1 MSGGGDS
8 GEKTEQATPKRM
20 KQNRKDGSL
29 QKSQDLSAWLGIGAA
44 AVMLPVALGRG
55 AEAAVDQ
62 LSAVREIISNP
73 DPLVVVDLLGAGMD
87 SILTSITPLLIVVV
101 LAAVI
106 ANVSQG
112 GLHIATKKLKPKF
125 QQFNLVKGI
134 KNTFGGQALW
144 QGVKALAKTLVVGLV
159 LYIAIQNLMPV
170 LLTAGGLSVG
180 ALLSAAGGGIQAL
193 LWSAV
198 AAGIALAILDLVVV
212 MKRNRKKT
220 RMSKYEVKQEN
231 KQSEGDPQLKGAIR
245 SKQIA
250 MSRNRMIASVGDA
263 DVVLVNPTHVA
274 VALKYEAGTGAPRV
288 VAKGAGHVAARIRE
302 VAAEKSV
309 PMISDVPL
317 ARALHGA
324 CEIGE
329 EIPAD
334 LYAAVAQVLAFVMAL
349 KRRGASTDGV
359 RSMPQP
365 TIPEPPPGTPPP
377 ARRTRA
383 SRTARPPD
391 GEAPTAA
398 QPATQTSTQ
407 TTTQPD
413 GPAPGTS
420 TLSEARA

>member
-20 KQNRKDGSL
+20 KENRKDGSL
-29 QKSQDLSAWLGIGAA
+29 QKSQDLSSWLGIGAA
-44 AVMLPVALGRG
+44 AVMLPVVLGRG
-55 AEAAVDQ
+55 ASAAVDQ

-73 DPLVVVDLLGAGMD
+73 DPLVVVDLLGTGLD
-87 SILTSITPLLIVVV
+87 SILDTVTPMLIVVV
-101 LAAVI
+101 IAAVV
-106 ANVSQG
+106 ANVAQG

-125 QQFNLVKGI
+125 QQFDLVKGV

-144 QGVKALAKTLVVGLV
+144 QGVKALAKTVVVGLV

-180 ALLSAAGGGIQAL
+180 ALLSAAGGGISSL

-198 AAGIALAILDLVVV
+198 AAGLALAVLDLVVV

-220 RMSKYEVKQEN
+220 RMSRYEVKQEN

-245 SKQIA
+245 SKQME

-274 VALKYEAGTGAPRV
+274 VALRYQAGTGAPRV
-288 VAKGAGHVAARIRE
+288 VAKGAGHVATRIRE
-302 VAAEKSV
+302 VAAEKKV
-309 PMISDVPL
+309 PMVSDIPL

-359 RSMPQP
+359 RTMPGP
-365 TIPEPPPGTPPP
+365 TLPPPPPGSPPP

-391 GEAPTAA
+391 SPD
-398 QPATQTSTQ
+398 P
-407 TTTQPD
+407 QPD
-413 GPAPGTS
+413 TTPAPGTS

>member
-20 KQNRKDGSL
+20 KQNRKDGAL
-29 QKSQDLSAWLGIGAA
+29 QKSQDLSSWLGIGAA
-44 AVMLPVALGRG
+44 AVMLPVALERG

-62 LSAVREIISNP
+62 LSAVREIVANP
-73 DPLVVVDLLGAGMD
+73 DPLVVVDLLGTGLD
-87 SILTSITPLLIVVV
+87 SILASLTPLLIVVV

-125 QQFNLVKGI
+125 DHFNLLKGV
-134 KNTFGGQALW
+134 KNTFGTQALW
-144 QGVKALAKTLVVGLV
+144 QGVKALTKTVVVGLV

-198 AAGIALAILDLVVV
+198 AAGIALAVLDLVVV

-302 VAAEKSV
+302 VAAEKKV

-349 KRRGASTDGV
+349 KRRGSSTDGV

-365 TIPEPPPGTPPP
+365 TIPEPPPGSPPP
-377 ARRTRA
+377 PRRTRA
-383 SRTARPPD
+383 SRTARPAD
-391 GEAPTAA
+391 APAP
-398 QPATQTSTQ
+398 PAGQ

-413 GPAPGTS
+413 PPAPGTS

>member
-29 QKSQDLSAWLGIGAA
+29 QKSQDLSSWLGIGAA
-44 AVMLPVALGRG
+44 AVMLPVVLGRG
-55 AEAAVDQ
+55 ASAAVDQ
-62 LSAVREIISNP
+62 LSAVRDVVANP
-73 DPLVVVDLLGAGMD
+73 DPLVVVDLLGRGLD
-87 SILTSITPLLIVVV
+87 SILDSVTPMLIVVV
-101 LAAVI
+101 IAAIV
-106 ANVSQG
+106 ANVAQG
-112 GLHIATKKLKPKF
+112 GLHIATKKLKPRVD
-125 QQFNLVKGI
+125 QFNLLKGV

-144 QGVKALAKTLVVGLV
+144 QGVKALTKTVVVGAV
-159 LYIAIQNLMPV
+159 LYIAVQNLMPV

-180 ALLSAAGGGIQAL
+180 ALLSAAGGGITSL

-198 AAGIALAILDLVVV
+198 AAGLGLAVLDLVVV

-220 RMSKYEVKQEN
+220 RMSLYEVKQEN

-302 VAAEKSV
+302 VAAEKKV

-349 KRRGASTDGV
+349 KRRGGSTDGV
-359 RSMPQP
+359 RTMPGP
-365 TIPEPPPGTPPP
+365 TIPAPPPGSPPP

-383 SRTARPPD
+383 SRTARPADSPD
-391 GEAPTAA
+391 P
-398 QPATQTSTQ
+398 
-407 TTTQPD
+407 QPD
-413 GPAPGTS
+413 TDPAPGTS